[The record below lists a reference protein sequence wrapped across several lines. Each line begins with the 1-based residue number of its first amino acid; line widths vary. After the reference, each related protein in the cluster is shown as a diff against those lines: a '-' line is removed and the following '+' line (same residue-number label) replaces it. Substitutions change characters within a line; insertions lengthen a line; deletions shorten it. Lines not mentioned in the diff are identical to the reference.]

1 MVKVWDNTLG
11 EIILTLEMASAL
23 RTNEEQV
30 SLFLQL
36 YSFKFSYFYGSTIN
50 IQKLKKCSYFV
61 SIAINIL
68 YELGV

>member
-1 MVKVWDNTLG
+1 MVKVWDNTRG
-11 EIILTLEMASAL
+11 ETILTLEMASAL
-23 RTNEEQV
+23 RTNEERM

-61 SIAINIL
+61 SITINIL
-68 YELGV
+68 YELGG